1 MHAQR
6 KGKSGTL
13 ASLIL
18 AALAATVAMTSCA
31 GPSPE
36 VGIQDYLKK
45 VRREQPNILLIT
57 VDTLRRDHLGCYGYG
72 PAETPN
78 LDAFF
83 KQGIGF
89 AAANTCVPI
98 TLPSHTSILTGMYPT
113 YHGVRD
119 NGAYSLRET
128 GLTMT
133 EALKADGYSTGA
145 VVSAFV
151 LDKRFGLDKG
161 FDFYDDDFSDS
172 VLNETKWSLSPETY
186 VGSYD
191 YYQRRA
197 DEVTESAL
205 EWLSGNRGSRFFLW
219 AHYFDPHAPYY
230 RYSEDGSRPVLRAP
244 SPSPTGQY
252 SADYAKKVIEIY
264 DREITFTDLWIGKLL
279 DTLAEW
285 DLDESTLV
293 IIVADHGESLG
304 EHDYYFQHGGV
315 LYDTI
320 LKVPLML
327 RLPYDGPRGVVVEDI
342 VSTIDIAPTV
352 YHLLGIQPRVRPHGS
367 SLVPL
372 AFGSSDARPPHVY
385 GETLLPLRF
394 GKNELRALKTP
405 RYKLIYSPTSGKRLL
420 FDLEQ
425 DPEEIV
431 DVLEDDA
438 GGDKA
443 SLGRYGSLADRMQKQ
458 LDTLIR
464 STRSATV
471 TEPETLDKETREKL
485 RKLGYL

>member
-1 MHAQR
+1 MHTHR
-6 KGKSGTL
+6 EGRSGTV
-13 ASLIL
+13 AALIL
-18 AALAATVAMTSCA
+18 AILATTIVMTSCA
-31 GPSPE
+31 DPSPE
-36 VGIQDYLKK
+36 AGMRNYLKK
-45 VRREQPNILLIT
+45 VRREQPNVLLIT
-57 VDTLRRDHLGCYGYG
+57 VDTLRQDHLGCYGYG
-72 PAETPN
+72 PAKTPN

-83 KQGIGF
+83 KEGIGF
-89 AAANTCVPI
+89 AAANTCAPI

-119 NGAYSLRET
+119 NGAYSLRKT

-133 EALKADGYSTGA
+133 EAMKADGYSTGA

-161 FDFYDDDFSDS
+161 FDSYDDDFSDS
-172 VLNETKWSLSPETY
+172 VLNETKWSISPETY
-186 VGSYD
+186 GDTYD

-205 EWLSGNRGSRFFLW
+205 EWLNGNRDNRFFLW

-230 RYSEDGSRPVLRAP
+230 RYSENGSRPVLQAP

-264 DREITFTDLWIGKLL
+264 DLEITYTDFWIGKLL

-293 IIVADHGESLG
+293 IIVSDHGESLG
-304 EHDYYFQHGGV
+304 EHDYYFQHGGA

-320 LKVPLML
+320 LRVPLML
-327 RLPYDGPRGVVVEDI
+327 RLPYNGPRGVVVEDI

-352 YHLLGIQPRVRPHGS
+352 YQLLGIQPRVRPHGS

-372 AFGSSDARPPHVY
+372 AFGFHDGRPPHVY
-385 GETLLPLRF
+385 GETLLPIRF
-394 GKNELRALKTP
+394 GKNELRTLKTP
-405 RYKLIYSPTSGKRLL
+405 RYKLIHSPASGKRLL
-420 FDLEQ
+420 FDLER
-425 DPEEIV
+425 DPEEIANI
-431 DVLEDDA
+431 LEDDA
-438 GGDKA
+438 GDDKA
-443 SLGRYGSLADRMQKQ
+443 PLGQYGPLADGMQKQ

-464 STRSATV
+464 STRSPTV
-471 TEPETLDKETREKL
+471 TEPETLDVETREKL